1 MAEILKDLEQLST
14 RSDEVDIRKEANDF
28 RDKIVELK
36 SIIRENNLIALAAPQ
51 IGYFKRIFCINFKGD
66 IKTFI
71 NPIIT
76 NVKGLTVDREKCDS
90 IPDKEFLRVRHP
102 SIDVVYQTPLGK
114 IMSQKLVG
122 LAAFTFQEQ
131 LDHLDGLLLSDVGLE
146 LDENWDKATEEEKDQ
161 ILGMYLDSLDIK
173 RKIVDKEI
181 SESKELT
188 QIKEA
193 ADFMEKVQKGEVKLS
208 SMEIEVDKK

>member
-90 IPDKEFLRVRHP
+90 IPGKEFLRVRHP

-208 SMEIEVDKK
+208 SMEIEIDKK